1 MYGNG
6 LINTYKYIKTS
17 LHTYE
22 YVIQLIYQMKEVEIE
37 SFRNEA
43 VAKKGW
49 LQKDTRRRKSRR
61 MEKSDNGK
69 NIPSIETQ
77 RPGTGNR
84 N

>member
-1 MYGNG
+1 
-6 LINTYKYIKTS
+6 
-17 LHTYE
+17 
-22 YVIQLIYQMKEVEIE
+22 MKEVEIE

-43 VAKKGW
+43 IAKKGW

-61 MEKSDNGK
+61 MEKPDNGK